1 LTVTLHFYRTSKLK
15 IYDNGLKE
23 MAVRQLIRDAFQCD
37 ELVHQFKILDV
48 EDGLLTTGSEKEV
61 SQNKLYT
68 DMYITDEAKNRLDL
82 TNKKIDRLGEDTD
95 NDATY
100 KIELEFLEKE
110 KNQLLEFLTKWGPK
124 DAF

>member
-1 LTVTLHFYRTSKLK
+1 MK
-15 IYDNGLKE
+15 
-23 MAVRQLIRDAFQCD
+23 Q
-37 ELVHQFKILDV
+37 
-48 EDGLLTTGSEKEV
+48 
-61 SQNKLYT
+61 
-68 DMYITDEAKNRLDL
+68 KNRLDL

>member
-1 LTVTLHFYRTSKLK
+1 
-15 IYDNGLKE
+15 

-124 DAF
+124 DVF

>member
-1 LTVTLHFYRTSKLK
+1 
-15 IYDNGLKE
+15 
-23 MAVRQLIRDAFQCD
+23 MAIRQLIRDAFQCD
-37 ELVHQFKILDV
+37 ELVHQFKVLDV

-61 SQNKLYT
+61 SGNKLYT

-82 TNKKIDRLGEDTD
+82 TNKKIDRLGEDAD
-95 NDATY
+95 YDVTY

-110 KNQLLEFLTKWGPK
+110 KNQLLEFLAKWGPK

>member
-1 LTVTLHFYRTSKLK
+1 MTVTLHFYRTSKLK

>member
-1 LTVTLHFYRTSKLK
+1 
-15 IYDNGLKE
+15 
-23 MAVRQLIRDAFQCD
+23 MAIRQLIRDAFRCD
-37 ELVHQFKILDV
+37 ELVHQFKVLDV
-48 EDGLLTTGSEKEV
+48 DDGLLTTGSEKEV
-61 SQNKLYT
+61 SGNKLYT